1 MIAIAKN
8 RPSAGPTAVCVNDIH
23 SRLNP
28 TTVAD
33 YRRLRSA
40 ADIRAGIA
48 DARAASLPIAV
59 CGGGH
64 AMGGQQFASDG
75 MLFDTSGMNRILD
88 FDTSSGLIEVEAGI
102 QWPQLAAG
110 YLDMQSGSSRQ
121 WGIRQKQTGA
131 DRLSIGGALAANIH
145 GRVLANKP
153 LIEDVRSFK
162 LIDAGGNTIECSRSK
177 NRELFQLAIG
187 GYGLFGVVVSVTLQ
201 LVPRRKLQ
209 RIVELRSVNELR
221 DSFASRID
229 DGYVYGDWQFRI
241 DPHAGGF
248 LQEGI
253 FSCYRPLDADASIP
267 GDQLYMTESGWQDL
281 LLLAHTDKSQA
292 FDRFAGFY
300 LATSGQ
306 LYWSDQHQFTN
317 YLDDYHAQLDARLPG
332 ACRGTEMITELYVP
346 IDALQA
352 FMGDARELL
361 RGDRADVIYGTVR
374 LIERDDESFL
384 AWARQDFACVIFNL
398 HVEHS
403 AQGAA
408 DNRRIFRRL
417 IDLAL
422 RRNGSFFLTYHRHAT
437 RRQVELAYPQFNAFL
452 QAKNRHDPLGVWCSD
467 WWQHYASLFGE
478 IPTTIAL

>member
-8 RPSAGPTAVCVNDIH
+8 LPGAGPGAVRVNDIH

-28 TTVAD
+28 TSVAD
-33 YRRLRSA
+33 YRRVRCA
-40 ADIRAGIA
+40 ADLRAGIA
-48 DARAASLPIAV
+48 DARAASVPIAV

-75 MLFDTSGMNRILD
+75 MLFDTSGMNRILA
-88 FDTSSGLIEVEAGI
+88 FDASSGLIEVEAGI

-110 YLDMQSGSSRQ
+110 YLEMQRGRRQQ

-153 LIEDVRSFK
+153 LIEDVRSFE
-162 LIDAGGNTIECSRSK
+162 LIDASGSRIECSRSR

-187 GYGLFGVVVSVTLQ
+187 GYGLFGVIVTVTLQ

-209 RIVELRSVNELR
+209 RIVELRSINELR

-241 DPHAGGF
+241 DPDADGF
-248 LQEGI
+248 LEEGV

-267 GDQLYMTESGWQDL
+267 GNQLYMTERGWQEL

-346 IDALQA
+346 IDALPA
-352 FMGDARELL
+352 FMVDARELL
-361 RGDRADVIYGTVR
+361 RADRADVIYGTVR
-374 LIERDDESFL
+374 LIEKDDESFL
-384 AWARQDFACVIFNL
+384 AWARQDFACIIFNL

-403 AQGAA
+403 VQGAA

-422 RRNGSFFLTYHRHAT
+422 RRNGSFFLTYHRYAT
-437 RRQVELAYPQFNAFL
+437 RRQVELAYPQFDAFL
-452 QAKNRHDPLGVWCSD
+452 QAKDRYDPDGAWSSD
-467 WWQHYASLFGE
+467 WWRHYASLSGQCA
-478 IPTTIAL
+478 TTIAV